1 MEADRPALT
10 QIRFLA
16 PLSRLGAIHVQAAE
30 QDTSQKTSGGDWPG
44 REDSA
49 GKLTTVKDRTA
60 NRAYFMSHRNVWA
73 RVRRITFHVRR
84 GDGSAERRS

>member
-30 QDTSQKTSGGDWPG
+30 QDTSQKTSGGVG
-44 REDSA
+44 RDE
-49 GKLTTVKDRTA
+49 RTA
-60 NRAYFMSHRNVWA
+60 PEN
-73 RVRRITFHVRR
+73 
-84 GDGSAERRS
+84 